1 MASRVPLGFADL
13 KVDVPSHICLFY
25 SNDDE
30 LRERLGFLA
39 RTLDDP
45 TQVAVLFGKQDR
57 LEEVLG
63 YIGTDFKRD
72 VAADLKAGR
81 IVLVNGA
88 QIGRAS
94 CRERVLVAV

>member
-45 TQVAVLFGKQDR
+45 TQVAVLFGKQERSKRSSDTSGR
-57 LEEVLG
+57 TSN
-63 YIGTDFKRD
+63 GTCRPTSRP
-72 VAADLKAGR
+72 AG
-81 IVLVNGA
+81 
-88 QIGRAS
+88 S
-94 CRERVLVAV
+94 CS